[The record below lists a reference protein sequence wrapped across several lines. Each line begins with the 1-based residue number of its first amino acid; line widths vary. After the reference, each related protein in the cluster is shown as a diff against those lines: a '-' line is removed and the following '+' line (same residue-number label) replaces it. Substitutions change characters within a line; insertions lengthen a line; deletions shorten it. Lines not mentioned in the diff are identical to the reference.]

1 MKHLTQHLRRLHAQ
15 VSSVLKN
22 HRLDVETKRLVLVWT
37 LQPKLRCKSTQVL
50 LNSGFNMLQLV
61 MRGVDGVAAG
71 ARGRVGARREGKD
84 QSGRRDR
91 AVMVG
96 KQARVWPRGR

>member
-1 MKHLTQHLRRLHAQ
+1 
-15 VSSVLKN
+15 
-22 HRLDVETKRLVLVWT
+22 
-37 LQPKLRCKSTQVL
+37 
-50 LNSGFNMLQLV
+50 MLQLV